1 MGFTEDSMHSYVER
15 DLKKE
20 FSPRE
25 GWIIERNPEWD
36 GTSFQYQVRRK
47 KFGQMKRYLVDVLIK
62 TKVDAEEVQK
72 IREKLSSISDAGVQV
87 DRMILIVPSGAG
99 TSDVPEDLEIKYLK
113 ILKVEEDE
121 ILWWKKNPVH

>member
-36 GTSFQYQVRRK
+36 GTSFQYQVSRK
-47 KFGQMKRYLVDVLIK
+47 KFGQMKRYVVDVLIK
-62 TKVDAEEVQK
+62 TKVEAEEVRK
-72 IREKLSSISDAGVQV
+72 IQEKLSSITDNGVQV
-87 DRMILIVPSGAG
+87 DRMILIVPSGADISG
-99 TSDVPEDLEIKYLK
+99 VPDDLEIKYLK
-113 ILKVEEDE
+113 ILKVEEGD
-121 ILWWKKNPVH
+121 ILWWRKNPIH